1 MDLSPLA
8 KRREYPMHKQFH
20 YLILGLFICVILSFG
35 TGEIGAQFI
44 TPVKKEAPEPP
55 PAAPPTPPQEP
66 TKEQTKETPPVE
78 EQTDY
83 VSPMKGNLPG
93 EYFKNFQITNKQ
105 KKAIQENKNLWF
117 ADRFRVGF
125 GLRPKVDSLYNT
137 DFDRSTSDNRNTV
150 SNQTQ
155 FYLVGDVSPNITFK
169 MTFQDVRLW
178 GGEIVT
184 GSSDQK
190 LGVISNVGTTIDTT
204 RQREFAM
211 NNYTGFREAFLDLK
225 TTNQMFRV
233 RTGRQILDFGDGRIL
248 GARNDSL
255 NGNSFDAVRTTLTV
269 QKQSLDIFGAIV
281 SSENNANSMVSNN
294 STRLGGPGNAS
305 YYGVHYGIKPW
316 EWLGIEVYNFT
327 LYKQKL
333 KATNTTPYGSDIY
346 YRDPD
351 QLNTTG
357 FRLTNRTKGNALPK
371 ETGIDWMVEA
381 AWQTGFTGER
391 VSPDWI
397 NQNGALKTNRVTG
410 EPPPHSD
417 PVRYKANIVA
427 AQLGYTPVKEFRIG
441 IQYVQASGDPNR
453 NDSSAATYNPLFAT
467 RRMAGGAIPFAGNG
481 NSGMVFW
488 QNIKDYSVHIKF
500 ESSKWGTFI
509 INPHWYYKTK
519 LQDGYYENNNYVA
532 GSKATG
538 ETASTEDFY
547 NTEAYNPNRPK
558 LGKHVATEVNLIY
571 IITPFENVSFWFG
584 ASSLYAGDAIRNQK
598 NNPYE
603 TDPYRRY
610 DFKPNASFFTFQSVF
625 AI

>member
-1 MDLSPLA
+1 M
-8 KRREYPMHKQFH
+8 YMQF
-20 YLILGLFICVILSFG
+20 YKLIIGLLISTTLFFG
-35 TGEIGAQFI
+35 TGEIEAQFI
-44 TPVKKEAPEPP
+44 TPVKKETPEPQNPP
-55 PAAPPTPPQEP
+55 PAPPQASPPQEQP
-66 TKEQTKETPPVE
+66 KETTVVPE
-78 EQTDY
+78 EPAEY
-83 VSPMKGNLPG
+83 VSPMKGNLSG

-105 KKAIQENKNLWF
+105 KKAIQENKSLWF

-125 GLRPKVDSLYNT
+125 GLRPKADSLYNT
-137 DFDRSTSDNRNTV
+137 DFDRSTADNRNTV
-150 SNQTQ
+150 TNQTQ
-155 FYLVGDVSPNITFK
+155 FYLIGDVSPNITFK
-169 MTFQDVRLW
+169 LTFQDVRLW
-178 GGEIVT
+178 GGEITT
-184 GSSDQK
+184 GTADQK

-204 RQREFAM
+204 RQREVAL
-211 NNYTGFREAFLDLK
+211 NNFTGFREAFLDLK

-255 NGNSFDAVRTTLTV
+255 NGNSFDAVRATLTV
-269 QKQSLDIFGAIV
+269 QKQTLDVFGAIV

-294 STRLGGPGNAS
+294 STRLNGPGNAS
-305 YYGVHYGIKPW
+305 YYGVHYGVKPW

-327 LYKQKL
+327 LYKQRL
-333 KATNTTPYGSDIY
+333 KATNTTPYGSEIY

-357 FRLTNRTKGNALPK
+357 FRLTNRTKSNSLPK

-381 AWQTGFTGER
+381 AWQTGFNGER

-397 NQNGALKTNRVTG
+397 NQNGALKTNKTTG
-410 EPPPHSD
+410 APPPYSD

-427 AQLGYTPVKEFRIG
+427 AQLGYTPVKVFRIG

-453 NDSSAATYNPLFAT
+453 NDGSVATYNPLFAT

-481 NSGMVFW
+481 NSGLVFW
-488 QNIKDYSVHIKF
+488 QNIKDYSIHIKY
-500 ESSKWGTFI
+500 ESPKWGTFI

-558 LGKHVATEVNLIY
+558 LGKHVATEINLIY
-571 IITPFENVSFWFG
+571 IVTPFENVSFWFG

-598 NNPYE
+598 NNPYQA
-603 TDPYRRY
+603 DPYHRY
-610 DFKPNASFFTFQSVF
+610 DFKPNASFFTFQTVF